1 MSCFHMADV
10 MRWCIMH
17 HDATMHQA
25 SSGRTNNLAM
35 HEQTREI
42 IRKLMTANA
51 VPSERRLAIDCQM
64 NQSTL
69 QRFMANE
76 TDSLNFNNLQSIA
89 QHFGVTVSQ
98 LIGETPL
105 QEDVKIRQV
114 VMAMQTMPE
123 YMKDVVVAT
132 SQTLANKEK

>member
-1 MSCFHMADV
+1 
-10 MRWCIMH
+10 
-17 HDATMHQA
+17 
-25 SSGRTNNLAM
+25 M